1 MRPISSRTSVG
12 NRPSQLMYD
21 VQVTFRYEVSGA
33 RFESQ
38 TTSGLASSSLSRRDE
53 LLQQFAPGTR
63 HRIHHRPDDPNV
75 IRYNLDWSFTTFAL
89 SGGMLLMGLVFL
101 GFGILFVRL
110 TQGPGQKRA
119 KRS

>member
-21 VQVTFRYEVSGA
+21 VQVTFRYEVSGTQ
-33 RFESQ
+33 FESQ

-53 LLQQFAPGTR
+53 LMKQFAPGTR

-89 SGGMLLMGLVFL
+89 SGGMVLMGLVFL
-101 GFGILFVRL
+101 GFGILFLRL
-110 TQGPGQKRA
+110 TRDVGRKRVNT
-119 KRS
+119 S